1 MQHIQK
7 STVCVTYVTVPKI
20 IISPKSFISIQ
31 YVISLGMHMP
41 RAKNSRTHTT
51 LIYCTVSTNRR
62 ARRAV
67 RTLNTVLVACTRP
80 RSGSQNDEPRTR
92 ASTRLSPVLGPCM
105 YNPSSPLTVQRAGLL
120 LSSLGSPPAHRVL
133 AKCRPW
139 TLQDGPMLR
148 GPCQPSQREGEL
160 GSQRLSR
167 AQQLGAQRQCRG
179 LFGCHGRVCA
189 RVDE

>member
-1 MQHIQK
+1 
-7 STVCVTYVTVPKI
+7 
-20 IISPKSFISIQ
+20 
-31 YVISLGMHMP
+31 
-41 RAKNSRTHTT
+41 
-51 LIYCTVSTNRR
+51 
-62 ARRAV
+62 
-67 RTLNTVLVACTRP
+67 
-80 RSGSQNDEPRTR
+80 
-92 ASTRLSPVLGPCM
+92 M

-148 GPCQPSQREGEL
+148 DPCQPSQREGEL

-179 LFGCHGRVCA
+179 LFGCHGRVCTRPVKA
-189 RVDE
+189 TRTLMLCYTKVESCVAFVECEFAWCEFGVMLSCVFEVCVSSAIAPPHNPPPRRLAPSPGYCGWLLCE